1 MRKYPNFPVS
11 AINVFLV
18 VISAVFS
25 VFGQSNFNGSDGEKK
40 SVAVYKIVVT
50 DSTQLDD
57 AEAFDKKNEL
67 SVRGGFAPK
76 GLTNLRK
83 SNFGFAAVRYSRRIA
98 ATDSVA
104 LKYTIDAVPIAV
116 LDYEKQRVVQ
126 TGATTFAVAPDSETV
141 YGVGVTPVGLQ
152 LNFRRRSKIQ
162 PFVAGSAGL
171 IIFSK
176 VIPDDRSALFPE
188 RKGTRL
194 NFATGA
200 GGGVEFVQ
208 NGERSYTVGYQFQH
222 ISNASRGNINPG
234 FNHNLFYIGYTFN
247 KW

>member
-1 MRKYPNFPVS
+1 MF
-11 AINVFLV
+11 
-18 VISAVFS
+18 
-25 VFGQSNFNGSDGEKK
+25 E
-40 SVAVYKIVVT
+40 
-50 DSTQLDD
+50 
-57 AEAFDKKNEL
+57 KKNEL

-83 SNFGFAAVRYSRRIA
+83 SNFGFAAVRYSRRVA
-98 ATDSVA
+98 AGDSVA
-104 LKYTIDAVPIAV
+104 LKYTIDAVPVAV
-116 LDYEKQRVVQ
+116 LNYEKQRVIQ
-126 TGATTFAVAPDSETV
+126 TAATAFAVETEDETV
-141 YGVGVTPVGLQ
+141 YGFGVTPVGLQ
-152 LNFRRRSKIQ
+152 LNFRRRNKIQ
-162 PFVAGSAGL
+162 PFVAASAGL

-176 VIPDDRSALFPE
+176 VIPDDRTALFPD

-200 GGGVEFVQ
+200 GGGVEFIAD
-208 NGERSYTVGYQFQH
+208 GERSYTFGYQFQH